1 MNQNI
6 HLRCR
11 CGDVEMAA
19 AGLPIMRTECHC
31 TSCGIAAGMM
41 ENLPGALKLREANGG
56 TRMEVYRK
64 DRVRC
69 LKGADRLREFRLT
82 EKAKTCRVVASCC
95 NTPMFLDFING
106 HWIDLYGPLWPDG
119 ALPPPQMR
127 TMVGDRDD
135 RSALSDD
142 VPNLKT
148 HSFRFFLRLIGA
160 WIAMGFRHPHIDYV
174 KGELDVGRR

>member
-106 HWIDLYGPLWPDG
+106 HWNLW
-119 ALPPPQMR
+119 A
-127 TMVGDRDD
+127 
-135 RSALSDD
+135 S
-142 VPNLKT
+142 
-148 HSFRFFLRLIGA
+148 HSTS
-160 WIAMGFRHPHIDYV
+160 
-174 KGELDVGRR
+174 